1 MKISR
6 PLGARV
12 IVEDIITTLSIEQR
26 AQNAGFIAI
35 VNEDNRPKSTQGKVI
50 AVGTDPLM
58 QEEVHVGDVVSFS
71 YLSGT
76 RLYIESV
83 EYRSLEF
90 NEIIMVTREEQ
101 TYEEDLGASIP
112 SGMEQFND
120 RAGIPEGYQ
129 PTTVKAFSEGDT
141 EPDDPSYPAA

>member
-90 NEIIMVTREEQ
+90 NEIIMVTREEHVPDTIGT
-101 TYEEDLGASIP
+101 TYDRSIG
-112 SGMEQFND
+112 SSKQ
-120 RAGIPEGYQ
+120 AGDTTIY
-129 PTTVKAFSEGDT
+129 TVSTVKAFSEGDT
-141 EPDDPSYPAA
+141 EPDDPSHPAA